1 MAAVYKRIHRQQI
14 DALVSLIIL
23 CMVSGWM
30 VGAGLVL
37 VIVVFVVVVIVAAPV
52 HISIP
57 AAHPPLISSEC

>member
-30 VGAGLVL
+30 VGAGAGL
-37 VIVVFVVVVIVAAPV
+37 VIVVVVVIVAAPV

-57 AAHPPLISSEC
+57 ALSEC

>member
-14 DALVSLIIL
+14 DALVSVIIL
-23 CMVSGWM
+23 CMVSGWLADA
-30 VGAGLVL
+30 GAGL

-57 AAHPPLISSEC
+57 ALSEC